1 MVNYRVRPFL
11 KNQERKEMGKVS
23 QGWCE
28 CPIYM
33 ANMEMNLSPMSA
45 ITDHLSITVSATAD
59 ET

>member
-1 MVNYRVRPFL
+1 
-11 KNQERKEMGKVS
+11 MGKVS